1 MPKARRDRRNKIRKS
16 KKRAVH
22 GSKRP
27 LAAEIK
33 SKSIKKRMKMGSTMG
48 LIRLK
53 QPVSLE
59 WSSAKTDP
67 HVSGHRCTF
76 LY

>member
-48 LIRLK
+48 LIRRF
-53 QPVSLE
+53 V
-59 WSSAKTDP
+59 
-67 HVSGHRCTF
+67 
-76 LY
+76 